1 MKYLVRVEEQL
12 ARHVI
17 VEAESA
23 GDAECIA
30 QTAYIEGDI
39 SLDYDD
45 FADVEFACIRKATD
59 VDATYYDELEVKE

>member
-17 VEAESA
+17 VDAESKK
-23 GDAECIA
+23 DAERIA
-30 QTAYIEGDI
+30 ETAYIEGDI

-45 FADVEFACIRKATD
+45 FVDSEFACIRKATEA
-59 VDATYYDELEVKE
+59 DATYYDELEVKE